1 MSKPGFP
8 AFSSTAVAAIL
19 AGVIALSTVAQAAG
33 PPLCRSA
40 LAFKEVHFS
49 PMQPPTME
57 RRWSA
62 IVSVDASR
70 CAANSAGY
78 FEILFSRLKETAPE
92 IDFREE
98 FMWFAYDWL
107 PPVVRVEVDFS
118 ADEAVEGFWFD
129 IVTPCPCRD

>member
-1 MSKPGFP
+1 MHRSCSS
-8 AFSSTAVAAIL
+8 AFLAAVIGL
-19 AGVIALSTVAQAAG
+19 AGITQAFGAQ
-33 PPLCRSA
+33 LCRPA
-40 LAFKEVHFS
+40 LALRDVQFS

-62 IVSVDASR
+62 TVSVDASS
-70 CAANSAGY
+70 CVTNSAGY
-78 FEILFSRLKETAPE
+78 FEIVFSRLKETAPE

-98 FMWFAYDWL
+98 FMWFAFDWL

-129 IVTPCPCRD
+129 TVTPCPCRD